1 MPPADTAPPSQP
13 LSIWARKMALF
24 SDEGFSRS
32 WHLEAVVGW
41 AGGGAELRGETGWRL
56 LPCCPPFPRWLSVKT
71 PASSAGWPWASW
83 CDEPSH
89 CGCPSSSSYV
99 DGVFGI
105 HVHKA
110 EKQNSKKTGSPRA
123 SLVVEQRGAFLRHW
137 VRKPRRPRGGR
148 EACVPSSPLFKC
160 WASPE
165 GCVFFLEGKACAF
178 DSRTEVEKLS
188 LTYFLSSASLA
199 LSSQALWKSLNWE
212 TDSCNQTLA
221 WRETS
226 WILMGVL
233 LLHEVGRAESV

>member
-1 MPPADTAPPSQP
+1 MGV
-13 LSIWARKMALF
+13 R
-24 SDEGFSRS
+24 
-32 WHLEAVVGW
+32 
-41 AGGGAELRGETGWRL
+41 GGERWGRDRAKLRGETGWWF
-56 LPCCPPFPRWLSVKT
+56 LPCCPPFPRWLRVKT
-71 PASSAGWPWASW
+71 PASSAGWLWASG
-83 CDEPSH
+83 CYEPSH
-89 CGCPSSSSYV
+89 CGCPSFCSHV
-99 DGVFGI
+99 DSVFGI
-105 HVHKA
+105 HVHEA
-110 EKQNSKKTGSPRA
+110 EKQNSKKTGSSRA
-123 SLVVEQRGAFLRHW
+123 SVVVEQW
-137 VRKPRRPRGGR
+137 GGR

-221 WRETS
+221 LRET

-233 LLHEVGRAESV
+233 LLHEVGRAESG